1 MPFDAAAQQKDLLG
15 GHAGCSNARRMDFI
29 ATIDYDLRTGLGI
42 VIRATSEGESA
53 FHAAAAAVVGEDP
66 RLLLLDRARRYGR
79 AASALRALAREQGIA
94 IRAERAT
101 DRPARLGPD
110 TAARDDAA
118 IVMECEHIEDS
129 ALVAYR
135 DALELAL
142 PGPVRAV
149 VEREFDGLIASLG
162 SLRALR
168 ERLAARTRV

>member
-1 MPFDAAAQQKDLLG
+1 
-15 GHAGCSNARRMDFI
+15 MDFT
-29 ATIDYDLRTGLGI
+29 ATIDHDLRVGLSSLI
-42 VIRATSEGESA
+42 HATSEGESA
-53 FHAAAAAVVGEDP
+53 FHAAAAAVGGEDP

-79 AASALRALAREQGIA
+79 AASALRALAREQGVA
-94 IRAERAT
+94 VRAGNVT
-101 DRPARLGPD
+101 DAPISLGRDAP
-110 TAARDDAA
+110 ARDDAA
-118 IVMECEHIEDS
+118 ILMQCERIEDA

-168 ERLAARTRV
+168 ERLLARTSV